1 MAVDTFWLEV
11 SQAYL
16 KVAANHELT
25 VEVARDG
32 KYALVEYAGQS
43 DSPSIVVTI
52 TEVDTH
58 VTEVLPVP

>member
-16 KVAANHELT
+16 KVAANHDFEVL
-25 VEVARDG
+25 VERDG
-32 KYALVEYAGQS
+32 KSAHVSYS
-43 DSPSIVVTI
+43 DMSDTVMIQI
-52 TEVDTH
+52 EEVDTH